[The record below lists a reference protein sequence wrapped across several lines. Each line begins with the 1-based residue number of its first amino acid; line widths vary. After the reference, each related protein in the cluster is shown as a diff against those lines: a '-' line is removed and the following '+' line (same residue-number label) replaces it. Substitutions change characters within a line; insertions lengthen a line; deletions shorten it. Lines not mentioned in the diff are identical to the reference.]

1 MRWHLTRLLACGL
14 ALALGAR
21 GLAAENAAT
30 TAAAPAPD
38 PYALAAKIDK
48 HLNDKMKSAGV
59 TAAPRADDAE
69 FLRRTTL
76 DLNGRIPLP
85 REIHELA
92 ATSAADKR
100 RKLVDQ
106 LLDNPGYVNHFTNV
120 YRHLFLPEASTNF
133 EVAYFQIG
141 FDNWLRKKF
150 RENTPYDKIAREMI
164 AVEIGQNRNQYYN
177 PFDGRETPTAFFS
190 AKEAK
195 PENLAAA
202 TAKVFL
208 GIQIECAQCHN
219 HPFARWS
226 REQFWNT
233 AAFFAGIERTQPNFY
248 SPMREIFDRREI
260 AIPNTDKVVQ
270 AAFLDDKDP
279 QWKFQTSSRVT
290 FADWMTADD
299 NPYFART
306 AVNRLWAH
314 FFGVGIVDPVDDFN
328 DENKASHPELLD
340 ELSKAFIASKY
351 DMKFLVRA
359 ITATDAY
366 QRTSSMTEPGQS
378 NPRLYAKMSV
388 KGMTGEQL
396 FDSLAQA
403 VGYRDPYPRNQPAF
417 VFGGNNP
424 RYEFISKFAST
435 SKPTEIQTSILQ
447 ALMLMN
453 GKFLA
458 DATTIDKSE
467 TLAGVWDAPFLD
479 TGRKIET
486 LYLAALGRKP
496 RPEELQKLVKHVET
510 GDPAKQKQRLGD
522 VYWTLLNSV
531 EFRVNH

>member
-1 MRWHLTRLLACGL
+1 MRWHLTRFAAL
-14 ALALGAR
+14 ALALAAGAR
-21 GLAAENAAT
+21 AGAANNAAT
-30 TAAAPAPD
+30 TAGTAPD
-38 PYALAAKIDK
+38 PYVLAARIDALINE
-48 HLNDKMKSAGV
+48 HLKKAGV
-59 TAAPRADDAE
+59 AAAPKADDAE
-69 FLRRTTL
+69 FLRRAML
-76 DLNGRIPLP
+76 DLHGRVALP
-85 REIHELA
+85 REYYDLTTA
-92 ATSAADKR
+92 KDAQKR
-100 RKLVDQ
+100 RQLVDK
-106 LLDNPGYVNHFTNV
+106 LLDGPGYVNHFTDV
-120 YRHLFLPEASTNF
+120 YRNLYLPETMANVET
-133 EVAYFQIG
+133 VYFQFG

-150 RENTPYDKIAREMI
+150 QSNTPYDVMARELI
-164 AVEIGQNRNQYYN
+164 TAQISNRGNQYIN
-177 PFDGRETPTAFFS
+177 PYGGQENPLAFFS
-190 AKEAK
+190 VKEAK
-195 PENLAAA
+195 PENIASSV
-202 TAKVFL
+202 TKIFL

-226 REQFWNT
+226 REQFWGT

-248 SPMREIFDRREI
+248 SPMREVYDRREI

-270 AAFLDDKDP
+270 ASFLDDKEP

-290 FADWMTADD
+290 FAEWMTAPD

-314 FFGVGIVDPVDDFN
+314 FFGIGIVDPVDDFN

-340 ELSKAFIASKY
+340 ELAKAFVAAKY
-351 DMKFLVRA
+351 DMKYMIRA
-359 ITATDAY
+359 ITATEAY
-366 QRTSSMTEPGQS
+366 QRTSTLTDSSQS
-378 NPRLYAKMSV
+378 NPRLYARMPV

-396 FDSLAQA
+396 FDSLAMT
-403 VGYRDPYPRNQPAF
+403 VGYRDPYPKNTPAVF
-417 VFGGNNP
+417 FGGNSP
-424 RYEFISKFAST
+424 RADFVAKFNST
-435 SKPTEIQTSILQ
+435 SKVTETQTSILQ

-458 DATTIDKSE
+458 DATSIDKSE
-467 TLAGVWDAPFLD
+467 TLAAVSESPFMD

-522 VYWTLLNSV
+522 VFWTLLNSV